1 MPRRKGTVIRVS
13 LDLNAEELETL
24 DAYRALPHLL
34 VERRERDGPPR
45 PMKRAEALR
54 HLIIMTAARSV
65 KRYGTS
71 T

>member
-13 LDLNAEELETL
+13 LDLNAEEIKTL

-54 HLIIMTAARSV
+54 HLLTTSAARAV
-65 KRYGTS
+65 NRADA
-71 T
+71 